1 MKRAKQEMSISLYFQ
16 LVLREAQERAEN
28 ASDFK
33 GNKET
38 GERVSFNTVEAAS
51 AILIILQRNGP

>member
-1 MKRAKQEMSISLYFQ
+1 MSFSLYFQ

-38 GERVSFNTVEAAS
+38 GERVSLNTVEAAS